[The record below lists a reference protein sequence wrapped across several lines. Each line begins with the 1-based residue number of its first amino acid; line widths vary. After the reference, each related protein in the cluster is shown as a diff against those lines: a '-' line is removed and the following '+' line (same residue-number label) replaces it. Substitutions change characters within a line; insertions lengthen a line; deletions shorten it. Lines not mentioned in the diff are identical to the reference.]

1 LRNGE
6 ALALTF
12 PKQLHDDR
20 EDRLLDLLGPLAKGL
35 GRLSKR
41 VAFRALPEYELRQA
55 DVAFTTASR
64 HRRIDRADYLHG
76 APDLVIEVL
85 WPSNTA
91 EEMKA
96 KAALCLENGCLEF
109 WVVRSRAKTLTVYT
123 LEGRRSY
130 KSGDVIP
137 VDRFFPGQPPIPVD
151 EIFAPPEI

>member
-1 LRNGE
+1 MAATTGLMTVAEFLQLKDPPGGYFELRNGE
-6 ALALTF
+6 AVALTF

-20 EDRLLDLLGPLAKGL
+20 EDRWLELLGPLAKGL

-85 WPSNTA
+85 SPSNTA
-91 EEMKA
+91 EE
-96 KAALCLENGCLEF
+96 
-109 WVVRSRAKTLTVYT
+109 
-123 LEGRRSY
+123 
-130 KSGDVIP
+130 
-137 VDRFFPGQPPIPVD
+137 
-151 EIFAPPEI
+151 